1 MRKFTYA
8 LPEIPPSNNRF
19 IGRTNRWE
27 YQSEKKR
34 WARMIS
40 LLCDPKPQ
48 KPLEK
53 AEVRI
58 TYYFKNRIRRDPD
71 NYSGKFILD
80 GLVRAGIIKD
90 DSFGNIELI
99 LCGGYDKD
107 NPGTEIE
114 IRDNSE
120 LPKGEEN
127 V

>member
-1 MRKFTYA
+1 MRKFTYT

-19 IGRTNRWE
+19 IGRRNNWE

-40 LLCDPKPQ
+40 LLCVPKPK
-48 KPLEK
+48 KPFEK
-53 AEVRI
+53 AKVRL
-58 TYYFKNRIRRDPD
+58 TYRFKNRIRRDPD

-80 GLVRAGIIKD
+80 GLVHAGIITD

-107 NPGTEIE
+107 NPRTEIE
-114 IRDNSE
+114 VT
-120 LPKGEEN
+120 GA
-127 V
+127 